1 MDFISQPNIY
11 GFLFFRF
18 DLPFLRILYFLRVW
32 IIPSLLAPNSQEML
46 IHLSISQIDIKV
58 ISVLFSL
65 KLITIS
71 TLKIIYIYFR
81 EIENKKT
88 MEIYFPTWK

>member
-18 DLPFLRILYFLRVW
+18 DLPFLIILYFLRVW
-32 IIPSLLAPNSQEML
+32 IIPSLFAPNSQEML

-65 KLITIS
+65 KRTFIDN
-71 TLKIIYIYFR
+71 YFYSKNN
-81 EIENKKT
+81 IHL
-88 MEIYFPTWK
+88 F